1 MLDAPRPLQWPN
13 GAAHTGAPLTKE
25 RHLSP
30 ADTARRLGVT
40 VKALR
45 VYERHGLV
53 NPVRTQA
60 TWRMYGPAE
69 IARLPQVLAL
79 KRLGL
84 SLSKIGILLNKRGA
98 GLADVLALQEQAL
111 SGEAA
116 RVERALGL
124 IRTARAKLAKGEAL
138 SIDDL
143 TTLTKETT
151 MASKATPEELKG
163 IFDPISA
170 KYFTPEEAKAL
181 AARKFDQKTATDSWE
196 RVIED
201 AKATMA
207 KGDPHTPE
215 ALAVARRWKAL
226 VDQFTGGDPAIA
238 GKVRALWG
246 EAMADPKAAPKL
258 PLNPEIFAFMA
269 KAQAKLKELGE

>member
-1 MLDAPRPLQWPN
+1 MENAMLARS
-13 GAAHTGAPLTKE
+13 E

-30 ADTARRLGVT
+30 AETARRLGVT

-45 VYERHGLV
+45 LYERYGLV
-53 NPVRTQA
+53 KPVRTQA
-60 TWRMYGPAE
+60 SWRTYGPAE
-69 IARLPQVLAL
+69 IARLHQVLAL

-84 SLSKIGILLNKRGA
+84 TLARIAELLNQRGT
-98 GLADVLALQEQAL
+98 GLAEVLALQERAL
-111 SGEAA
+111 SGESA
-116 RVERALGL
+116 RVERALSL
-124 IRTARAKLAKGEAL
+124 IRTARAKLAEGQTL

-151 MASKATPEELKG
+151 MSGKATPDELKK

-170 KYFTPEEAKAL
+170 KYFTPEEQAAL
-181 AARKFDQKTATDSWE
+181 TARKFDQKSVSESWE
-196 RVIED
+196 AVIAD
-201 AKATMA
+201 AKLAMA
-207 KGDPHTPE
+207 NGDPHSAE

-238 GKVRALWG
+238 GKVRAIWG

-258 PLNPEIFAFMA
+258 PLNPEVFAFMA
-269 KAQAKLKELGE
+269 KAQAKLKEAGE

>member
-1 MLDAPRPLQWPN
+1 MENVMLARS
-13 GAAHTGAPLTKE
+13 E

-30 ADTARRLGVT
+30 AETARRLGVT

-45 VYERHGLV
+45 LYERYGLV
-53 NPVRTQA
+53 KPARTQA
-60 TWRMYGPAE
+60 SWRTYGPTE
-69 IARLPQVLAL
+69 IARLHQVLAL

-84 SLSKIGILLNKRGA
+84 TLARIAELLNKRGT
-98 GLADVLALQEQAL
+98 GLAEVLALQERAL
-111 SGEAA
+111 SGESA
-116 RVERALGL
+116 RVERALAL
-124 IRTARAKLAKGEAL
+124 IRTARAKLAEGQTL

-151 MASKATPEELKG
+151 MSGKATPDELKK

-170 KYFTPEEAKAL
+170 KYFTPEEQAAL
-181 AARKFDQKTATDSWE
+181 TARKFDQSSASESWEAVIADAKTA
-196 RVIED
+196 
-201 AKATMA
+201 MA
-207 KGDPHTPE
+207 KGDPHSAE

-238 GKVRALWG
+238 GKVRAIWG

-258 PLNPEIFAFMA
+258 PLNPEVFAFMA
-269 KAQAKLKELGE
+269 KAQAKLKEAGE